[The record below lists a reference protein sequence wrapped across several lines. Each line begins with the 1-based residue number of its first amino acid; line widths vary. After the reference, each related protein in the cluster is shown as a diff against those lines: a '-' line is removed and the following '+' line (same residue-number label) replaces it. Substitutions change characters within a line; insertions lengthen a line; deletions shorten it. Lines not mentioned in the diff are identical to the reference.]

1 MNNILF
7 DGDFTEKENRL
18 FLEAFILFDKNF
30 KEMTEYIKNK
40 QYNDIIF
47 FLKN

>member
-18 FLEAFILFDKNF
+18 FLEAFILYVK
-30 KEMTEYIKNK
+30 I
-40 QYNDIIF
+40 
-47 FLKN
+47 LKK